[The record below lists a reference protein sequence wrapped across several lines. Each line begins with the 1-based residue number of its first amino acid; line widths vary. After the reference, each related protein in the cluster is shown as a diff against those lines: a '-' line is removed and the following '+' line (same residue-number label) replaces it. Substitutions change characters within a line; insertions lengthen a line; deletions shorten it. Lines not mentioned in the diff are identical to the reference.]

1 MISLLISEEIM
12 RIAVEKTRTGKGD
25 CGHLLEDLNAR
36 LWSMSFSKLKYLIE
50 AWLKKMKYLIE
61 VL

>member
-25 CGHLLEDLNAR
+25 CGHLMEDLNAR
-36 LWSMSFSKLKYLIE
+36 LWSMSFS
-50 AWLKKMKYLIE
+50 LIE
-61 VL
+61 VLN